1 MLHPIRAA
9 VLNPDWGPRVVP
21 PPYDALAPEQRDE
34 HLDSHPDSFLHVA
47 RSAGLGQ
54 GHPTE
59 HQRLAEEGDASL
71 QRLLS
76 AGAYSPREESRL
88 YVQRI
93 VAPEGVQWAVL
104 GCLRNGEVTLR
115 PHEEVH
121 PGRVRALAAHFRLV
135 GAMSS
140 PVLITSRPGTA
151 DPGLIDRVKLQAPL
165 RDLMTSDGTQVS
177 LWGVDLPWVDL
188 DGPLYV
194 VDGHHRVAAAE
205 QARFNQLFVA
215 YVAPE
220 DLQVASFDRVIDE
233 LALMPRRIAELLSP
247 FGETRLFDAA
257 GLPEP
262 EPGLIVLKLGDQGVT
277 VRRRSSGT
285 LDSVFVHEVVLPEA
299 FGIEGFSDPR
309 LSYRPSQAGPAKEP
323 VVISTAPVRLEQV
336 LDVADAGGV
345 MPPKSTCFLPKA
357 RSGVLLVPC

>member
-1 MLHPIRAA
+1 MLHPMRAA
-9 VLNPDWGPRVVP
+9 LLNPEWGPRVIP
-21 PPYDALAPEQRDE
+21 PPYDSLDPGQRAE
-34 HLDSHPDSFLHVA
+34 HLDQHPDSFLHVA

-59 HQRLAEEGDASL
+59 HLRLAEAGDASL

-93 VAPEGVQWAVL
+93 VAPEGVQWSVL
-104 GCLRNGEVTLR
+104 GCLRDGEATLR
-115 PHEEVH
+115 LHEEVH
-121 PGRVRALAAHFRLV
+121 PGRVRALAAHFRVV

-151 DPGLIDRVKLQAPL
+151 DRSPIDRVKLQAPL

-177 LWGVDLPWVDL
+177 LWRLDAPWLDL

-205 QARFNQLFVA
+205 QARFDQLFVA
-215 YVAPE
+215 YVPPE
-220 DLQVASFDRVIDE
+220 ELRVASFDRVVDE
-233 LALMPRRIAELLSP
+233 LSVMPRRVAELLSP
-247 FGETRLFDAA
+247 FGEVRLVDATA
-257 GLPEP
+257 LPEP
-262 EPGLIVLKLGDQGVT
+262 EPGVVVLRLGDQGIT
-277 VRRRSSGT
+277 IRRRSSGS
-285 LDSVFVHEVVLPEA
+285 LDSSFVHDVVLPEA
-299 FGIEGFSDPR
+299 FGIDGFSDPR
-309 LSYRPSQAGPAKEP
+309 LSYRPSQAGPASEP

-336 LDVADAGGV
+336 LDVADAGGF